1 MLDAKSKRLPSTMP
15 STLLAKTVVRGY
27 HVYNKVL
34 WEPQVGKTFIV
45 VHETGNEHDRHAM
58 AVTWHEHVGR
68 SWCDHGHYYYA
79 LSQF

>member
-1 MLDAKSKRLPSTMP
+1 MCII
-15 STLLAKTVVRGY
+15 
-27 HVYNKVL
+27 KVL